1 MPAHIK
7 KCCYKHSGTSQC
19 TLPFSPPLPQQVLGG
34 LNHSLYH
41 GTIMFTDIV
50 EQRFYNV
57 LVSNVTIGNISIS
70 LDCQEVTMTTIG
82 TQIYVP
88 IVLTCYLLSLCH
100 SFSLP
105 SFPTHPLSSTS
116 LPSPLPLS
124 LSSVSFPPP
133 FPLPPTTQFNNDQ
146 SIVDSGTT
154 DIFFPKAVFAEVM
167 EAFAAHFKVWQL
179 AYSLFSL
186 LVLT

>member
-57 LVSNVTIGNISIS
+57 LVSNVTIGNISVS

-116 LPSPLPLS
+116 LPSPLPPLTLLCILS
-124 LSSVSFPPP
+124 PSLTPSPHHSV
-133 FPLPPTTQFNNDQ
+133 QQ
-146 SIVDSGTT
+146 
-154 DIFFPKAVFAEVM
+154 
-167 EAFAAHFKVWQL
+167 
-179 AYSLFSL
+179 
-186 LVLT
+186 